1 MARQRRGDRDRDLSG
16 YHSGEEGLE
25 LGELDLAR
33 PVRVNL
39 VDEVFD
45 VDRQP
50 EVVLDDLD
58 QGAPGRSESES
69 ERRAS

>member
-1 MARQRRGDRDRDLSG
+1 MVRSH
-16 YHSGEEGLE
+16 HSGEEGLE

-33 PVRVNL
+33 PVRVDL

-50 EVVLDDLD
+50 KVVLDDLD

-69 ERRAS
+69 ERGAL